1 MHWNGND
8 VIFLFCGST
17 RGSVRVY
24 LPACIYPKHQLP
36 LRSWVLISLTSEWFA
51 SSDCYRALKLQ
62 LAAVILP
69 STKKQ
74 RTTTSNDLHS
84 TMPMPRKNRKLPQN
98 GTPASFVCP
107 LTTQL
112 MEDPVMDLC
121 AHNFERAAITEWLN
135 SKATHECCP
144 ISRKPLTVD
153 DLVPNH
159 TLAERIDKWQWH
171 QENDGIM
178 FLEETKMSE
187 SYSDDDD
194 DDDDDDNSVDIE
206 EAEGGIIRKGGTL
219 TAVRTDSDVE
229 MVAGRDK
236 RQSRAGGNNN
246 KNNKYGPVPVE
257 FMLLPQERKVLHLV
271 RMRAQEHREKRRRSA
286 LCNAFM
292 GVSVVVFLVFLA
304 LAIRK
309 VLTAE

>member
-1 MHWNGND
+1 MLG
-8 VIFLFCGST
+8 
-17 RGSVRVY
+17 
-24 LPACIYPKHQLP
+24 
-36 LRSWVLISLTSEWFA
+36 
-51 SSDCYRALKLQ
+51 
-62 LAAVILP
+62 
-69 STKKQ
+69 
-74 RTTTSNDLHS
+74 
-84 TMPMPRKNRKLPQN
+84 KNRKLPQN
-98 GTPASFVCP
+98 CIPASFVCP

-121 AHNFERAAITEWLN
+121 AHNFERQKIIEWLS

-178 FLEETKMSE
+178 FLKETKLSE

-194 DDDDDDNSVDIE
+194 DDDDVDIE
-206 EAEGGIIRKGGTL
+206 SAKAGIIRKGGSL
-219 TAVRTDSDVE
+219 ALVRSDSDIE

-236 RQSRAGGNNN
+236 RQSRAGG
-246 KNNKYGPVPVE
+246 KNSNSNYEPVPAE
-257 FMLLPQERKVLHLV
+257 FMLLPQERRVLQLV

-286 LCNAFM
+286 HCNAFM
-292 GVSVVVFLVFLA
+292 GVSAVVFLVFL
-304 LAIRK
+304 LLTIRK
-309 VLTAE
+309 VLTTE